1 MKKTLSKILIAIAII
16 FTVAPAISAVSVDYA
31 YAYDP
36 DDPNAPQ
43 NSSGSTTT
51 NAKLGN
57 IQLNNPLGNNGPS
70 DLKGLLDKISSFM
83 FAVTIALAPIFYL
96 YSGWQLVTSGGDP
109 KKTQTGWNT
118 IKFTTI
124 GVAVALLANAIVKLI
139 ANFLGA

>member
-1 MKKTLSKILIAIAII
+1 MKKTLSKILIAAAFI
-16 FTVAPAISAVSVDYA
+16 FSVVPAISAVSVDYA
-31 YAYDP
+31 YARVEEGTGSG
-36 DDPNAPQ
+36 
-43 NSSGSTTT
+43 SSGTTT
-51 NAKLGN
+51 TSAKLGN

-83 FAVTIALAPIFYL
+83 FAITIALAPIFYL

>member
-1 MKKTLSKILIAIAII
+1 MKKTLSKILIAVAII
-16 FTVAPAISAVSVDYA
+16 FTFVPAISAVSVDYV

-36 DDPNAPQ
+36 DASQ
-43 NSSGSTTT
+43 NSSGTTTT